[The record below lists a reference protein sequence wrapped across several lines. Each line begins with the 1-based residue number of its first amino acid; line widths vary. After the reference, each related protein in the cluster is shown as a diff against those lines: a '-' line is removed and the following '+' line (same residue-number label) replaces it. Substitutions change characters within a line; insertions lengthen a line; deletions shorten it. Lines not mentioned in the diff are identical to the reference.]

1 MDVLVLKFIQELD
14 FTYNMALN
22 ILKTENTLIKSK
34 LNELLIEAGKTP
46 I

>member
-1 MDVLVLKFIQELD
+1 MENKQTEI
-14 FTYNMALN
+14 N
-22 ILKTENTLIKSK
+22 ILKTKNELLESENTLIKSK